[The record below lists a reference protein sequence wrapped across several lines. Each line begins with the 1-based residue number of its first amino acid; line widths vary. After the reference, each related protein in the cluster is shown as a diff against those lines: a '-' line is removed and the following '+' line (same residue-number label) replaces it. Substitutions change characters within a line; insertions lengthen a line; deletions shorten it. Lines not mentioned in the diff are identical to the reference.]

1 MIHKRTRSE
10 FTSEQVSNSMG
21 KADAIFAAAFN
32 MPRDPRSPEYK
43 QGVLDALRFR
53 LGEGSTVRCP
63 YPPESAQS
71 DAYFAGVDEGHRRA
85 REQTRPADPSADVLK
100 DTPLLADA
108 HRYRWL
114 RERNLD
120 TITADGI
127 FAGMT
132 PQNIVLNGA
141 DLDRAID
148 SACAQEKGGTA

>member
-1 MIHKRTRSE
+1 
-10 FTSEQVSNSMG
+10 MG
-21 KADAIFAAAFN
+21 KVDAIFAAAFN

-53 LGEGSTVRCP
+53 LGEVSTVRWP
-63 YPPESAQS
+63 YPPDSAQS
-71 DAYFAGVDEGHRRA
+71 DAYFSGVDEGHRRA
-85 REQTRPADPSADVLK
+85 REQTAPADPSTVELK
-100 DTPLLADA
+100 GTTLLADA

-120 TITADGI
+120 TITTGGV

-141 DLDRAID
+141 DLDNAID
-148 SACAQEKGGTA
+148 SAIAREKGSAA

>member
-1 MIHKRTRSE
+1 
-10 FTSEQVSNSMG
+10 MG
-21 KADAIFAAAFN
+21 KVDAIFAAAFN

-53 LGEGSTVRCP
+53 LGEVSTVRWP
-63 YPPESAQS
+63 YPPDSAQS
-71 DAYFAGVDEGHRRA
+71 DAYFSGVDEGHRRA
-85 REQTRPADPSADVLK
+85 REQTAPADPSTVELK
-100 DTPLLADA
+100 GTTLLADA

-120 TITADGI
+120 TITTGGV

-141 DLDRAID
+141 DLDNAID
-148 SACAQEKGGTA
+148 NAIAREKGSAA